1 MSLRGK
7 NVIRLFAQ
15 NESDS
20 WVFPVLYEDDHFLA
34 LDKMTHMAVTHS
46 QLFPERP
53 SLFELIRHAI
63 DSRARWVE
71 KRNINYLGFAY
82 RLDFETSGISLFC
95 KSNEARQRIG
105 DLLGASQE
113 KREFLCLVHGS
124 PQEETFEVDAKI
136 GWVTGEPE
144 IMVAGKRGKFASTKF
159 EVVER
164 LAGFTLLR
172 CLPSTDRKHQI
183 RAHLQHIGLPSVG
196 DAYYGGSLLMLS
208 RLKKNYRPRRDGT
221 EKPLLDRAALHYA
234 KLNFEHPFNGDA
246 VEIECGLAKDI
257 EVALKYLRKYTNGIG
272 ASPVD

>member
-1 MSLRGK
+1 M
-7 NVIRLFAQ
+7 
-15 NESDS
+15 
-20 WVFPVLYEDDHFLA
+20 FPVLYEDDHFLA

-53 SLFELIRHAI
+53 SLFELLRHAI
-63 DSRARWVE
+63 ESRARWVE

-82 RLDFETSGISLFC
+82 RLDFETSGISIFC
-95 KSNEARQRIG
+95 KSNMARQRIG
-105 DLLGASQE
+105 DLLGANQE

-124 PQEETFEVDAKI
+124 PQEETFEVNAKI
-136 GWVTGEPE
+136 GWVTGEPD
-144 IMVAGKRGKFASTKF
+144 IMMAGKRGKFASTKF

-183 RAHLQHIGLPSVG
+183 RAHLQHTGLPPVG

-234 KLNFEHPFNGDA
+234 KLKFEHPFTGDE
-246 VEIECGLAKDI
+246 VEIECGLAKDMD
-257 EVALKYLRKYTNGIG
+257 VALKYLRKYATGIG
-272 ASPVD
+272 AGPVD

>member
-1 MSLRGK
+1 MSSRGK
-7 NVIRLFAQ
+7 NVVRLFSPD
-15 NESDS
+15 ESRS
-20 WVFPVLYEDDHFLA
+20 WVFPILYEDEHFLA
-34 LDKMTHMAVTHS
+34 LNKMTHMAVTHS
-46 QLFPERP
+46 QVFPERP

-63 DSRARWVE
+63 NSKARWVE
-71 KRNINYLGFAY
+71 KRSLNYLGFAY

-124 PQEETFEVDAKI
+124 PPEETFEVDAKI

-172 CLPSTDRKHQI
+172 CRPSTDRKHQI
-183 RAHLQHIGLPSVG
+183 RAHLQHIGFPSVG

-234 KLNFEHPFNGDA
+234 KLNFEHPYNGDA
-246 VEIECGLAKDI
+246 VEIECSLAKDM
-257 EVALKYLRKYTNGIG
+257 EVALKYLRKYATSIG
-272 ASPVD
+272 AGPVD

>member
-53 SLFELIRHAI
+53 SLFELIRLAI
-63 DSRARWVE
+63 DSKARWVE

-82 RLDFETSGISLFC
+82 RLDFETSGISLLQI
-95 KSNEARQRIG
+95 QRG
-105 DLLGASQE
+105 SPADRGPAWGQSG

-183 RAHLQHIGLPSVG
+183 RASATYRFAFSWGCVLRRQFVDVVPIEEK
-196 DAYYGGSLLMLS
+196 LS
-208 RLKKNYRPRRDGT
+208 P
-221 EKPLLDRAALHYA
+221 PA
-234 KLNFEHPFNGDA
+234 
-246 VEIECGLAKDI
+246 
-257 EVALKYLRKYTNGIG
+257 
-272 ASPVD
+272 

>member
-1 MSLRGK
+1 M
-7 NVIRLFAQ
+7 
-15 NESDS
+15 
-20 WVFPVLYEDDHFLA
+20 FPVLYEDDHFLA
-34 LDKMTHMAVTHS
+34 LEKMTHMAVTHS

-53 SLFELIRHAI
+53 SLFELIRHSI

-105 DLLGASQE
+105 DLLGANQE

-124 PQEETFEVDAKI
+124 PQENSFEVDAKI
-136 GWVTGEPE
+136 GWVAGETE
-144 IMVAGKRGKFASTKF
+144 IMVAGKRGKFARTQF

-164 LAGFTLLR
+164 LAGITLLR

-183 RAHLQHIGLPSVG
+183 RAHLQHAGLPPVG

-234 KLNFEHPFNGDA
+234 KLKFEHPFTGGA
-246 VEIECGLAKDI
+246 VEIECGLAKDM
-257 EVALKYLRKYTNGIG
+257 EVALKYLRKYATGIG
-272 ASPVD
+272 AGPVD

>member
-1 MSLRGK
+1 MSSRGK

-105 DLLGASQE
+105 DLLGANQE
-113 KREFLCLVHGS
+113 KREFLCLAHSS
-124 PQEETFEVDAKI
+124 PQEETFEVGAKI

-144 IMVAGKRGKFASTKF
+144 IMMAGKRGKFASTKF

-183 RAHLQHIGLPSVG
+183 RAHLQHAGLPPVG

-234 KLNFEHPFNGDA
+234 KLKFEHPFTGDA
-246 VEIECGLAKDI
+246 VEIECGLAKDM
-257 EVALKYLRKYTNGIG
+257 EVALKYLRKYATGIG
-272 ASPVD
+272 AGPFD

>member
-1 MSLRGK
+1 MSSRGK

-20 WVFPVLYEDDHFLA
+20 WVFPVIYEDDHFLA

-46 QLFPERP
+46 QLFPKRP

-63 DSRARWVE
+63 DSRARWLE

-105 DLLGASQE
+105 DLLGANQE

-124 PQEETFEVDAKI
+124 PQENSFEVDAKI
-136 GWVTGEPE
+136 GWVAGEPE
-144 IMVAGKRGKFASTKF
+144 IMVAGKRGKFAKTQF

-164 LAGFTLLR
+164 LAGITLLR

-183 RAHLQHIGLPSVG
+183 RAHLQHAGLPPVG

-234 KLNFEHPFNGDA
+234 KLKFEHPFTGDA
-246 VEIECGLAKDI
+246 VEIECGLAKDM
-257 EVALKYLRKYTNGIG
+257 EVALKYLRKYATGIG
-272 ASPVD
+272 AGPVD

>member
-1 MSLRGK
+1 MSSRGK

-183 RAHLQHIGLPSVG
+183 RVHLQHAGLPPVG

-246 VEIECGLAKDI
+246 VEIECGLAKDM
-257 EVALKYLRKYTNGIG
+257 EVALKYLRKYATSIG
-272 ASPVD
+272 AGPVD

>member
-1 MSLRGK
+1 MSSRGK

-15 NESDS
+15 CESDS

-105 DLLGASQE
+105 DLLGSNQE

-208 RLKKNYRPRRDGT
+208 RLKKNFRPRRDGT

-246 VEIECGLAKDI
+246 VEIECGLAKDM
-257 EVALKYLRKYTNGIG
+257 EVALKYLRKYATGIG
-272 ASPVD
+272 AGRVD

>member
-1 MSLRGK
+1 VSSRGK

-71 KRNINYLGFAY
+71 KRNINHLGFAY

-105 DLLGASQE
+105 DLLGANQE
-113 KREFLCLVHGS
+113 KREFLCLAHGS
-124 PQEETFEVDAKI
+124 PQEETFEVNAKI

-144 IMVAGKRGKFASTKF
+144 IMMAGKRGKFASTKF

-164 LAGFTLLR
+164 LPGFTLLR

-183 RAHLQHIGLPSVG
+183 RAHLQHAGLPPVG

-221 EKPLLDRAALHYA
+221 ENPLLDRAALHYA
-234 KLNFEHPFNGDA
+234 KLKFEHPFTGDA
-246 VEIECGLAKDI
+246 VEIECGLAKDM
-257 EVALKYLRKYTNGIG
+257 EVALKYLRKYATGIG
-272 ASPVD
+272 SGPVD

>member
-1 MSLRGK
+1 VSSRGK
-7 NVIRLFAQ
+7 NVIRLFTP
-15 NESDS
+15 NESNS

-53 SLFELIRHAI
+53 SLFELLRHAI
-63 DSRARWVE
+63 ESRARWVE

-105 DLLGASQE
+105 DLLGANQE
-113 KREFLCLVHGS
+113 KREFLCLAHGS
-124 PQEETFEVDAKI
+124 PQEETFEVGAKI

-144 IMVAGKRGKFASTKF
+144 IMMAGKRGKFASTKF

-183 RAHLQHIGLPSVG
+183 RAHLQHAGLPPVG

-234 KLNFEHPFNGDA
+234 KLSFAHPFTGDA
-246 VEIECGLAKDI
+246 VEIECRLAKDM
-257 EVALKYLRKYTNGIG
+257 EVAIKYLRKYATGISAG
-272 ASPVD
+272 PSD

>member
-7 NVIRLFAQ
+7 NAIRLFAQ

-82 RLDFETSGISLFC
+82 RLDFDTSGISLFC

-246 VEIECGLAKDI
+246 VEIECGWAKDM
-257 EVALKYLRKYTNGIG
+257 EG
-272 ASPVD
+272 AV